1 MNAPPTTERTDPLI
15 GALLVDRFRIHARL
29 GAGGFGVVYRASQL
43 SIDRMVAI
51 KVLGLR
57 ASGPAARG
65 RFLREAQ
72 VLSRLA
78 SPHTVRL
85 IDFGILDDGRFFYVM
100 EYLEGE
106 TLEDLIARGPVPVDV
121 ALRIAEQ
128 ICHALQEAHGQ
139 QIVHRDLKPANIWLQ
154 QVSGDRVVRLLD
166 FGTARLL
173 DADEVTR
180 SEVLIGTPAYLAP
193 EQCRSAEVDARV
205 DLYGLGLILFEMVAG
220 RHAFGEG
227 VLAEMIHHH
236 VYTTPPAL
244 GEQVDGVPPALG
256 ALVARLLA
264 KRPEARPASAWAVR
278 LEIERL
284 LAGRGSAR
292 VMGLAPTAVFDVI
305 SEGAAADGEAREERS
320 TRRIERA
327 SLQAILA
334 APTGATLAWSR
345 DAMPSFDASAAVGE
359 RADEGAPTVRVG
371 SGRPWAWGAGLLG
384 LLGVGMALGWVI
396 LQWLPRP
403 AAEEARVIV
412 IGPPPGVEV
421 AGADGGG
428 GAVGGGV
435 DAMVEA
441 APDAEPDAAP
451 DAGPDAAPVERT
463 PVARP
468 SRRAPRRSGGAREKP
483 PVSVPSSRLPAPP
496 PPPLASPPA
505 RPRAPVVAPR
515 GDDIIDIIVQ

>member
-15 GALLVDRFRIHARL
+15 GAVLVDRFQIHARL

-43 SIDRMVAI
+43 SIDRMVAV

-57 ASGPAARG
+57 ATGPAARG
-65 RFLREAQ
+65 RFLREAR

-85 IDFGILDDGRFFYVM
+85 IDFGILGDGRFFYVM

-173 DADEVTR
+173 DADEVTQ

-193 EQCRSAEVDARV
+193 EQCRSGEVDARV
-205 DLYGLGLILFEMVAG
+205 DLYALGLIVFEMVTG
-220 RHAFGEG
+220 RHPFGEG

-244 GEQVDGVPPALG
+244 DEAVDGVPPALT

-264 KRPEARPASAWAVR
+264 KRPEGRPGSAWAVR

-284 LAGRGSAR
+284 LVGRGTSR

-305 SEGAAADGEAREERS
+305 DDAPAPGAAPRGERS
-320 TRRIERA
+320 TRRLERA
-327 SLQAILA
+327 SLQAMLA

-345 DAMPSFDASAAVGE
+345 EAMPAFEPDPTVGDPE
-359 RADEGAPTVRVG
+359 GEGAPTVRVG
-371 SGRPWAWGAGLLG
+371 IDRPWVWAAGLVA
-384 LLGVGMALGWVI
+384 LLLLRMSIGWVI
-396 LQWLPRP
+396 LQWLPR
-403 AAEEARVIV
+403 RR
-412 IGPPPGVEV
+412 
-421 AGADGGG
+421 
-428 GAVGGGV
+428 
-435 DAMVEA
+435 
-441 APDAEPDAAP
+441 
-451 DAGPDAAPVERT
+451 RT
-463 PVARP
+463 P
-468 SRRAPRRSGGAREKP
+468 RRWS
-483 PVSVPSSRLPAPP
+483 
-496 PPPLASPPA
+496 
-505 RPRAPVVAPR
+505 
-515 GDDIIDIIVQ
+515 